1 MLETL
6 TPPAPDLV
14 TMLEALEYL
23 GIPVAEQDP
32 ALQSYISRAS
42 ASITSHLGYN
52 PNAGTYR
59 ETIQTGPAGAVGLL
73 LSRLPVGAVSAVTLN
88 GEALDATQYSV
99 EAEAGLLVRVSAGL
113 SRRWEPRSLVTVEYT
128 AGFDPLPADLKAAC
142 LRLVEADWTQRGK
155 DPSLKSISIGSIGLT
170 YFGAAAAPGIASVED
185 LLRPFR
191 MVRVG

>member
-1 MLETL
+1 M
-6 TPPAPDLV
+6 
-14 TMLEALEYL
+14 ALEVITAPEPNLVGTLEVLEFL
-23 GIPVAEQDP
+23 GIPTSEQDP
-32 ALQSYISRAS
+32 ALAGYIGRAS
-42 ASITSHLGYN
+42 AAIVSDLGYN
-52 PNAGTYR
+52 PNQGQYR
-59 ETIQTGPAGAVGLL
+59 ETVETTHGLSAL
-73 LSRLPVGAVSAVTLN
+73 PLSRLPIMSVTAVTLN
-88 GEALDATQYSV
+88 GEPLDPTGYQV
-99 EAEAGLLVRVSAGL
+99 EAEAGLLIRVAAGL